1 MTTTIRAGSDI
12 FVPVASRTNG
22 HADRGIQHNAP
33 GSRITYSRL
42 IGALF
47 LVGFVFYG
55 VGAALVTSVTSA
67 PDFLSTISAHKTT
80 LVIGAFLML
89 LNTVVDVGK
98 GVLFFPI
105 LEKHGKRSALA
116 YLAFIVVQVV
126 MLDIGVLALLLI
138 VPLGQ
143 QAIDAGQAGAA
154 WAQGLA
160 SLLSQWNA
168 MAYSIGEAT
177 LGVGGLFLCSLLFR
191 TRLIPRFLAVGGLI
205 GYVSLIVGM
214 IAEIFG
220 IHIGLMLSVPG
231 IFFEVGLPVWL
242 FSKGFRPEVYSG
254 RAEVMTNVRPGLAT
268 SWPNERHD
276 EDR

>member
-47 LVGFVFYG
+47 LVGFLFYG
-55 VGAALVTSVTSA
+55 VGAALVTSVTGA
-67 PDFLSTISAHKTT
+67 PDFLSTIAAHQTT

-105 LEKHGKRSALA
+105 LENHGKRSALA
-116 YLAFIVVQVV
+116 YLALIIVDAVLLDVGVV
-126 MLDIGVLALLLI
+126 GLLMI

-143 QAIDAGQAGAA
+143 QVIDAGQASAA
-154 WAQGLA
+154 WAQGLG
-160 SLLSQWNA
+160 SLL
-168 MAYSIGEAT
+168 I
-177 LGVGGLFLCSLLFR
+177 
-191 TRLIPRFLAVGGLI
+191 
-205 GYVSLIVGM
+205 
-214 IAEIFG
+214 
-220 IHIGLMLSVPG
+220 
-231 IFFEVGLPVWL
+231 
-242 FSKGFRPEVYSG
+242 
-254 RAEVMTNVRPGLAT
+254 
-268 SWPNERHD
+268 
-276 EDR
+276 